1 MEAEKWVELKDSK
14 GFTDSLTY
22 ARMIPSKRSEPE
34 VTRHRPGL
42 APVARID
49 KPQASHTLNMG
60 EVMKHGTFT
69 FGTTPEPVIRDAFA
83 DEDTGGFYWDLRGSD
98 SRNAE
103 RLDLHRIDESKVEG
117 FIKIIDRLADPGV
130 YLRLEDDDVLWDWA
144 PSLRADMLASI
155 EIEEI

>member
-1 MEAEKWVELKDSK
+1 MTTCPQ
-14 GFTDSLTY
+14 GFDPATCRACRAGSLHT
-22 ARMIPSKRSEPE
+22 
-34 VTRHRPGL
+34 V
-42 APVARID
+42 AP
-49 KPQASHTLNMG
+49 
-60 EVMKHGTFT
+60 MKYGTFT